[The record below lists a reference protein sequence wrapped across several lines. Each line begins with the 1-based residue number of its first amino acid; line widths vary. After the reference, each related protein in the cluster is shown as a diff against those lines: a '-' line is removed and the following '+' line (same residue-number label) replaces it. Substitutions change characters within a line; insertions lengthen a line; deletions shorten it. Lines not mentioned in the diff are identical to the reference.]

1 MIKIFREHKGI
12 RQEDLAN
19 RLGITQPYLSKLE
32 NNSIYKINV
41 NVDLIENLAMEL
53 NLSNSCIF
61 VFSQCKDFM
70 SFLFEK
76 DRITRI

>member
-19 RLGITQPYLSKLE
+19 RLGITQPHLSKLE

-53 NLSNSCIF
+53 NVCPIAIFLYFLNVKISCPF
-61 VFSQCKDFM
+61 YLKKT
-70 SFLFEK
+70 E
-76 DRITRI
+76 